1 MVQIEFRL
9 FASLI
14 EYLPANASKHSVL
27 LEIPDG
33 TTIHEVIDRI
43 KVPRDKAHLVI
54 LNGVYVH
61 FADRDTYKLQQGDI
75 LSLWPPVA
83 GG

>member
-1 MVQIEFRL
+1 MVRIEFKL

-14 EYLPANASKHSVL
+14 EYLPANASKHSVSFDVP
-27 LEIPDG
+27 EG
-33 TTIHEVIDRI
+33 TTIYDVIDRF
-43 KVPRDKAHLVI
+43 KVPRSKAHLVI

-61 FADRDTYKLQQGDI
+61 FADRNSYKLQEGDT
-75 LSLWPPVA
+75 LALWPPVA